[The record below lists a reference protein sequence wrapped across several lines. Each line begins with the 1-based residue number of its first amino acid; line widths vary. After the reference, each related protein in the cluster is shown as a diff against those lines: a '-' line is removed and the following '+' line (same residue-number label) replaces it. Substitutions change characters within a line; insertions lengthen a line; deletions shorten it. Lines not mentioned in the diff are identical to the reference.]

1 MGGVGPGR
9 ESRGRGRGRAH
20 GGSHGGANM
29 HRWPSP
35 PAASPTPPPSPH
47 SSTLEWR
54 AKYQPDTIT
63 WDEVCRLNTGRLELL
78 DERDAAGRPINY
90 FRLR

>member
-1 MGGVGPGR
+1 MGAKTRIAGP
-9 ESRGRGRGRAH
+9 STH
-20 GGSHGGANM
+20 L
-29 HRWPSP
+29 PPTSP
-35 PAASPTPPPSPH
+35 PPYPH

>member
-1 MGGVGPGR
+1 
-9 ESRGRGRGRAH
+9 
-20 GGSHGGANM
+20 M
-29 HRWPSP
+29 HQHPAPTRPNP
-35 PAASPTPPPSPH
+35 PCPPPPP

-63 WDEVCRLNTGRLELL
+63 WDEVARLNTGRLELL
-78 DERDAAGRPINY
+78 DERDGDGRPINY